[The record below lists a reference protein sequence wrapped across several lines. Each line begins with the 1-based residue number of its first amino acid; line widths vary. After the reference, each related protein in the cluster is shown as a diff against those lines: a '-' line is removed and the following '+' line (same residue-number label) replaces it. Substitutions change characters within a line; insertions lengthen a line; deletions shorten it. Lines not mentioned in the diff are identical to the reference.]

1 MAKYFGTDGFRGRA
15 NIDLTVEHAFK
26 IGRYL
31 GWKYASAGAG
41 KIVIGKDTRLSSYMY
56 ESALISGIVA
66 SGSDAYLMHVTTTPS
81 VSYIV
86 RLEGFDC
93 GIMISAS
100 HNPYYDNG
108 IKILNGEGEKIEDA
122 LTGELED
129 YLDGK
134 LGEIPYATDD
144 RIGRAIDHA
153 AGRNRY
159 IGYLISLATH
169 SYRGLK
175 IGLDAANGSTWMIAK
190 NVFETLGAETY
201 VIHNTPN
208 GTNINENC
216 GSTHIAAL
224 QELVREKHLDIGFAF
239 DGDAD
244 RLIAVDDRGEVVDGD
259 TILYLAG
266 CYMHSRGKLAG
277 NTVVTTVM
285 SNLGL
290 YKAFDRQG
298 ISYVKTDVGDRFVYE
313 AMKAG
318 GYLLGGEQSGHVIF
332 SKYAATGDGMLTAL
346 KLMQVFLDEKQPV
359 SKLREGFTVYPQLLR
374 NVRVTD
380 KAAVLKDEKVLAA
393 AKKAEEILGDD
404 GRVLLR
410 KSGTEPLVRVMVEA
424 KTQEI
429 CEELCDLVVNAIK
442 EGGYEL

>member
-1 MAKYFGTDGFRGRA
+1 
-15 NIDLTVEHAFK
+15 
-26 IGRYL
+26 
-31 GWKYASAGAG
+31 
-41 KIVIGKDTRLSSYMY
+41 
-56 ESALISGIVA
+56 
-66 SGSDAYLMHVTTTPS
+66 
-81 VSYIV
+81 
-86 RLEGFDC
+86 
-93 GIMISAS
+93 
-100 HNPYYDNG
+100 NPFYDNG
-108 IKILNGEGEKIEDA
+108 IKILNGEGEKMEDS
-122 LTGELED
+122 LTNELEE

-134 LGEIPYATDD
+134 LGEIPYATGDK
-144 RIGRAIDHA
+144 IGRAIDHA

-169 SYRGLK
+169 SYRGIK

-224 QELVREKHLDIGFAF
+224 QELVKEKHLDIGFAF

-259 TILYLAG
+259 TTLYLAG
-266 CYMHSRGKLAG
+266 RYMHARGKLTG

-290 YKAFDRQG
+290 YKAFDREG
-298 ISYVKTDVGDRFVYE
+298 IAYKKTDVGDRFVYE

-318 GYLLGGEQSGHVIF
+318 GYLLGGEQSGHIIF
-332 SKYAATGDGMLTAL
+332 SKYAATGDGMLTAI